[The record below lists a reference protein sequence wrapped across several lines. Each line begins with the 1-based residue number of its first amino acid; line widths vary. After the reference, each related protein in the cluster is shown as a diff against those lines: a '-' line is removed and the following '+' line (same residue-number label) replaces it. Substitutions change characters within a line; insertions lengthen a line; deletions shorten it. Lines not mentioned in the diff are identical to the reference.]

1 MDTTLKKLPIGI
13 EDFEKLRKNRFY
25 YVDKTGMIR
34 ELLQNPAEVTLFTRP
49 RRFGKSLNMSML
61 KYFFEPKGD
70 KELFQGLEILEDSEL
85 CEEYM
90 GKYPVI
96 SLTLK
101 DIDAESFETAFAMAA
116 MMVWREAGNHRY
128 LLDSENLAEDEKRA
142 FSQLLNTKMDK
153 SVFCGSIALMSRLLE
168 KHYNRKVVILIDEYD
183 VPLARAHV
191 QGYYEEM
198 VVLIRSLFH
207 QSLKTNSSIRLA
219 VLTGCMRISKES
231 IFTGLNNLNVLTITD
246 VRQDESFGFTDME
259 VKELLAYY
267 GLDDKYSVAKE
278 WYDGYRFG
286 DVEVYCPWDVINYCA
301 LLRADSDARPE
312 NYWANSSGNDVV
324 NRFIREAGGSKTLK
338 YEIESLIAGEIVTK
352 EIYQEITYQDMYRS
366 IDNIWS
372 VLFTTGYLTQRGRG
386 EGRSFQLAIPNLEVR
401 EIFIRQIM
409 EMFKEDAKQD
419 GETLDVLCYALQ
431 EGNAEEAQRQLRKY
445 LKKTISIRD
454 TFARRELKE
463 NFYHGMLLGL
473 LAFKGSWGVS
483 SNREAG
489 QGYADILVEVA
500 DGEEPLGIVIEVK
513 YARDGNLDAACEEA
527 LGQIEK
533 RQYGDAFYDEDI
545 EKVLKYGIACYRDKC
560 RIMLAE

>member
-85 CEEYM
+85 CKEYM

-259 VKELLAYY
+259 VKELLA
-267 GLDDKYSVAKE
+267 DRKSV
-278 WYDGYRFG
+278 
-286 DVEVYCPWDVINYCA
+286 V
-301 LLRADSDARPE
+301 
-312 NYWANSSGNDVV
+312 
-324 NRFIREAGGSKTLK
+324 
-338 YEIESLIAGEIVTK
+338 
-352 EIYQEITYQDMYRS
+352 
-366 IDNIWS
+366 
-372 VLFTTGYLTQRGRG
+372 
-386 EGRSFQLAIPNLEVR
+386 
-401 EIFIRQIM
+401 
-409 EMFKEDAKQD
+409 
-419 GETLDVLCYALQ
+419 
-431 EGNAEEAQRQLRKY
+431 
-445 LKKTISIRD
+445 
-454 TFARRELKE
+454 
-463 NFYHGMLLGL
+463 
-473 LAFKGSWGVS
+473 
-483 SNREAG
+483 
-489 QGYADILVEVA
+489 
-500 DGEEPLGIVIEVK
+500 
-513 YARDGNLDAACEEA
+513 
-527 LGQIEK
+527 
-533 RQYGDAFYDEDI
+533 
-545 EKVLKYGIACYRDKC
+545 
-560 RIMLAE
+560 

>member
-1 MDTTLKKLPIGI
+1 
-13 EDFEKLRKNRFY
+13 
-25 YVDKTGMIR
+25 
-34 ELLQNPAEVTLFTRP
+34 
-49 RRFGKSLNMSML
+49 
-61 KYFFEPKGD
+61 
-70 KELFQGLEILEDSEL
+70 
-85 CEEYM
+85 
-90 GKYPVI
+90 
-96 SLTLK
+96 
-101 DIDAESFETAFAMAA
+101 
-116 MMVWREAGNHRY
+116 
-128 LLDSENLAEDEKRA
+128 
-142 FSQLLNTKMDK
+142 
-153 SVFCGSIALMSRLLE
+153 
-168 KHYNRKVVILIDEYD
+168 
-183 VPLARAHV
+183 
-191 QGYYEEM
+191 
-198 VVLIRSLFH
+198 
-207 QSLKTNSSIRLA
+207 
-219 VLTGCMRISKES
+219 
-231 IFTGLNNLNVLTITD
+231 
-246 VRQDESFGFTDME
+246 ME
-259 VKELLAYY
+259 
-267 GLDDKYSVAKE
+267 G
-278 WYDGYRFG
+278 
-286 DVEVYCPWDVINYCA
+286 
-301 LLRADSDARPE
+301 
-312 NYWANSSGNDVV
+312 
-324 NRFIREAGGSKTLK
+324 
-338 YEIESLIAGEIVTK
+338 
-352 EIYQEITYQDMYRS
+352 
-366 IDNIWS
+366 
-372 VLFTTGYLTQRGRG
+372 G

-473 LAFKGSWGVS
+473 LAFKGNWGVS